1 MTDRTR
7 VKICGLRSEADV
19 LAAIDAGADA
29 VGFVFVRS
37 SPRYVEP
44 EAAADLV
51 CMLPP
56 LIDAVG
62 VFADEKAAVVCEIAG
77 EACINLVQLHGS
89 EDAACVEMVR
99 EAYPV
104 IKGIRYGDDAM
115 RCWAGEMNIDMLLV
129 DGSEGGRGAALDWQ
143 ALAAQRGSIRAPLM
157 LAGGLTPDNVGEA
170 IAAVRPYAVDV
181 SSGVERER
189 GVKDPALIR
198 RFCRAVRGADQRF
211 EE

>member
-1 MTDRTR
+1 MTARTR

-19 LAAIDAGADA
+19 FAAVDAGADA

-37 SPRYVEP
+37 SPRYIEP

-51 CMLPP
+51 CLLPP
-56 LIDAVG
+56 LVHAVG

-99 EAYPV
+99 EAFPV
-104 IKGIRYGDDAM
+104 IKGIRYGEEAM
-115 RCWAGEMNIDMLLV
+115 RRWSGVESIDMLLV
-129 DGSEGGRGAALDWQ
+129 DGSDGGGGATLDWR
-143 ALAAQRGSIRAPLM
+143 ALAGQRDSIRAPLM
-157 LAGGLTPDNVGEA
+157 LAGGLTRENVGEA

-181 SSGVERER
+181 SSGVEAER
-189 GVKDPALIR
+189 GIKNPDAIR
-198 RFCRAVRGADQRF
+198 RFCDAVRSADATLAG
-211 EE
+211 